1 MVSSSQS
8 LSQCSYSLNNEIS
21 TKIRGDRRG
30 IRECKKVIKEL
41 DIRIGP
47 VEWAERDLDRWGLGI
62 ETQAR
67 AKLLGNTVTGG
78 ERRELRQWKF

>member
-8 LSQCSYSLNNEIS
+8 LSQCSYTLNNEIS
-21 TKIRGDRRG
+21 TKTPGDRRG

-47 VEWAERDLDRWGLGI
+47 VEWAEGDLDRWGIGI
-62 ETQAR
+62 ETRQGQSSWGTQLQEE
-67 AKLLGNTVTGG
+67 KG
-78 ERRELRQWKF
+78 EN